1 MGVIP
6 AVESEPLPAIDHGV
20 AFPDA
25 CIWALP
31 EKRKTTMPRSLAKYT
46 WRCLEVII
54 EVANKQE
61 KITYQELADRL
72 GLKLAKQEWH
82 TVLDPVA
89 WRTKRDLGNDIDLTW
104 IVVYTSGPAKG
115 LGHYFSNGKAPGSTL
130 LDPRDSAQ
138 IEDYER
144 KLKEIYECTYELRRV
159 EGGDRVIKIPRS
171 K

>member
-1 MGVIP
+1 
-6 AVESEPLPAIDHGV
+6 
-20 AFPDA
+20 
-25 CIWALP
+25 
-31 EKRKTTMPRSLAKYT
+31 MPRSLAKYN

-82 TVLDPVA
+82 TVLDSVA
-89 WRTKRDLGNDIDLTW
+89 WRTKTDLGNDIDLTW
-104 IVVYTSGPAKG
+104 IVVYTSGAAKG

-130 LDPRDSAQ
+130 LDPRDGAQ
-138 IEDYER
+138 VENYER

-159 EGGDRVIKIPRS
+159 EGGDRIIKIPRS